1 VTMIYNGGTQVLLTS
16 RSVANSEAR
25 YDGSLTSRSMV
36 GRGRRP
42 AAGAADAGMAGAAA
56 ERRSESQQLRDQHR
70 LWLAERQQELERVK
84 SELRAD
90 RSSAPS
96 ISRAGPGIPVSDRR
110 GQQRDEVRKVQTS
123 RSAGRVERSSANF
136 APDPRQP
143 VHTPRGDRSCYT
155 PSAVGLGSPQ
165 NHKAGLSPR
174 GPAAL
179 PSARVSVP
187 GGLSTRRPKSPGD
200 EVTAQATACAVRTAV
215 CAAESALEQRQRASV
230 ELQVSARTSVPQRRV
245 LGRPDLPSKLLLDAI
260 AAAAAAAAAV
270 ESSAL
275 VQDSEAS
282 TPAATQRSPSR
293 QPAGAAPPALLDEA
307 ERVIRVLQEQKERL
321 RGAREASSLAPVESS
336 QRSPAR
342 FGDPQ
347 PHRQQVPALN
357 LRALNPAASAAAGAG
372 GCHSFRRSAG
382 QLPAGTP
389 ATPIPEAGVRMC
401 VGTPGRHGTSTSV
414 AFSGGASPGSRASNG
429 GPMVSPQQ
437 G

>member
-1 VTMIYNGGTQVLLTS
+1 HGASSPGLAGGGSTPRTALTMS
-16 RSVANSEAR
+16 
-25 YDGSLTSRSMV
+25 
-36 GRGRRP
+36 
-42 AAGAADAGMAGAAA
+42 AAA
-56 ERRSESQQLRDQHR
+56 
-70 LWLAERQQELERVK
+70 V
-84 SELRAD
+84 
-90 RSSAPS
+90 
-96 ISRAGPGIPVSDRR
+96 
-110 GQQRDEVRKVQTS
+110 
-123 RSAGRVERSSANF
+123 
-136 APDPRQP
+136 
-143 VHTPRGDRSCYT
+143 
-155 PSAVGLGSPQ
+155 
-165 NHKAGLSPR
+165 
-174 GPAAL
+174 
-179 PSARVSVP
+179 
-187 GGLSTRRPKSPGD
+187 
-200 EVTAQATACAVRTAV
+200 
-215 CAAESALEQRQRASV
+215 
-230 ELQVSARTSVPQRRV
+230 
-245 LGRPDLPSKLLLDAI
+245 

-270 ESSAL
+270 ESSSL

-282 TPAATQRSPSR
+282 TPAATQMSPSR

-389 ATPIPEAGVRMC
+389 ATPVPEAGVRMC

-429 GPMVSPQQ
+429 GPMASPQQ